1 VIGLRAHVSNR
12 RVLIAHGLVG
22 VTALALVGGAALRA
36 TGAPQVPGLPL
47 TVDAAPGAAYV
58 VKCHVRTY
66 TTPEGGIANT
76 YALDRKGPFKDAIP
90 SVNAQCQLWKTAG
103 PGPVTLHIFKAG
115 DHSATADI
123 GKPASVQVW

>member
-1 VIGLRAHVSNR
+1 M
-12 RVLIAHGLVG
+12 
-22 VTALALVGGAALRA
+22 
-36 TGAPQVPGLPL
+36 
-47 TVDAAPGAAYV
+47 

-76 YALDRKGPFKDAIP
+76 YALDRKGPFKDTIP

-115 DHSATADI
+115 DHAAVAEI

>member
-1 VIGLRAHVSNR
+1 MSAAIFSLASITLAAAVS
-12 RVLIAHGLVG
+12 
-22 VTALALVGGAALRA
+22 
-36 TGAPQVPGLPL
+36 PGLPL
-47 TVDAAPGAAYV
+47 TIQAATGAAYV

-76 YALDRKGPFKDAIP
+76 YALDRKGPFKDTIP

-115 DHSATADI
+115 DHAAVAEI

>member
-1 VIGLRAHVSNR
+1 MIGAVFSLASV
-12 RVLIAHGLVG
+12 
-22 VTALALVGGAALRA
+22 ALAAAMPA
-36 TGAPQVPGLPL
+36 GLPL
-47 TVDAAPGAAYV
+47 TVQAAPGAAYI

-66 TTPEGGIANT
+66 TTTEGGIANT
-76 YALDRKGPFKDAIP
+76 YALDRKGPFKDVIP

-115 DHSATADI
+115 DHAATADV